1 MKLSECLRD
10 LQLTASDFDDCD
22 DLDQELKVIRK
33 AYFKQVRTAH
43 PVSRNKISFGKK
55 KEKNDHVMCH
65 ELVEV
70 E

>member
-33 AYFKQVRTAH
+33 AYFKLVRTAH

-55 KEKNDHVMCH
+55 KNDHAMCN
-65 ELVEV
+65 ELLVEV